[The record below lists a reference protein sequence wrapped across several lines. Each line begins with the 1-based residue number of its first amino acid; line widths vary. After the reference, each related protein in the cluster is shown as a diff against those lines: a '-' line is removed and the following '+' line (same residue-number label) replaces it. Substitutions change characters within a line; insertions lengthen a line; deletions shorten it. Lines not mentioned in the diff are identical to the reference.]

1 MLANLQ
7 IILTFSNNRA
17 KAVVTYL
24 ISKGIAA
31 TRLSAKGFGETQ
43 PVADNK
49 TEEGKALNRRTE
61 MKVISQ

>member
-1 MLANLQ
+1 L
-7 IILTFSNNRA
+7 SNNRA
-17 KAVVTYL
+17 KSVVTYL
-24 ISKGIAA
+24 ISKGITA

-49 TEEGKALNRRTE
+49 SEEGKALNRRTE

>member
-1 MLANLQ
+1 VGKPADNLT
-7 IILTFSNNRA
+7 LSNNRA
-17 KAVVTYL
+17 KSVVTYL
-24 ISKGIAA
+24 ISKGIPA

-61 MKVISQ
+61 MKVVSQ